1 MIGVLKM
8 DMVRMAGLSLHYKQ
22 RYFGLDFSSF
32 DASSM
37 TSRTVLFHP
46 TWRLWLQASI

>member
-8 DMVRMAGLSLHYKQ
+8 DMVRMAGLSLHCKQ
-22 RYFGLDFSSF
+22 RYLVLVFSNF
-32 DASSM
+32 EASSM
-37 TSRTVLFHP
+37 TSRTILFHP